1 MDSDHDAI
9 IQKLI
14 YYKEQINEMHHKV
27 TEYLSDRENHLH
39 PFPEDLINEIRSY
52 ETEAHKVLNSEVQL
66 RLDSLMYSLL
76 VHERIWKQLFEDDA
90 TGDRKEELRALL
102 NKRKD
107 EPKSKI

>member
-1 MDSDHDAI
+1 MDSDNDAI

-14 YYKEQINEMHHKV
+14 YYKEQINEMHNKV
-27 TEYLSDRENHLH
+27 TEYLSDRVNHSH

-76 VHERIWKQLFEDDA
+76 VHERIWNQLFEDDA
-90 TGDRKEELRALL
+90 MGDRKR
-102 NKRKD
+102 D
-107 EPKSKI
+107 